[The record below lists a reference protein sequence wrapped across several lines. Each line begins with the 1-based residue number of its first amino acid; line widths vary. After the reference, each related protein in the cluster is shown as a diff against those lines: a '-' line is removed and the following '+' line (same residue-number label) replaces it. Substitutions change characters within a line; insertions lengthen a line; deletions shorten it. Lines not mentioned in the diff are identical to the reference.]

1 MPICSTVAGMCTAAA
16 GGRPLSTSIW
26 PCYHACLVAQAAALM
41 ARHKRGRHECSDL
54 LLPQQSGDIGSA
66 AGSVIALKL
75 DTNVQAVLICVIL
88 TGARAQ
94 HGKRLLASDVLHASL
109 LHTGIQQAFQ
119 LRLLLCCCLVQG
131 DMCGKTLL
139 EPCCLGMPLHALES
153 SRHGVLVCHTTHYT
167 DFTV

>member
-1 MPICSTVAGMCTAAA
+1 MLQWPVRVLQQASSVPICSTVAGMCTAAA

-54 LLPQQSGDIGSA
+54 LLPQQSGDMGSA

-88 TGARAQ
+88 A
-94 HGKRLLASDVLHASL
+94 
-109 LHTGIQQAFQ
+109 
-119 LRLLLCCCLVQG
+119 
-131 DMCGKTLL
+131 
-139 EPCCLGMPLHALES
+139 HALS
-153 SRHGVLVCHTTHYT
+153 TASAYWHPMFCMQVCYT
-167 DFTV
+167 QASNKLFSEGCCSVVALYKATCVAKHCLNHAA